1 MLSRWLHDLTTNRI
15 LISKKSLVSTAQR
28 DSVLEEQARQLL
40 QPLSPQLAER
50 ITVRWNSRMRTT
62 AGLASYQH
70 WEVVLN
76 PALKKISDAEVDK
89 TLRHELAHLLARDRS
104 GRKRIEPHGPEWRQ
118 ACVDL
123 AIPNESRTHQLP
135 FVRHRQQRKFFYRC
149 PSCNETLSRV
159 RKPRRKIACLA
170 CCKKHAGGKYE
181 EQFQF
186 EEISQVAQ
194 K

>member
-1 MLSRWLHDLTTNRI
+1 MLSKI
-15 LISKKSLVSTAQR
+15 LRQLIKSTPIAAMKVPLIPGPDR
-28 DSVLEEQARQLL
+28 DQVLEECARKLV
-40 QPLSPQLAER
+40 QPHSPRLAER
-50 ITVRWNSRMRTT
+50 VTVRWNSRMRTT
-62 AGLASYQH
+62 AGLASYQR

-104 GRKRIEPHGPEWRQ
+104 GRKRIEPHGVEWRQ

-123 AIPNESRTHQLP
+123 GIPNESRTHQLP
-135 FVRHRQQRKFFYRC
+135 FVRSQQQRKFFYRC
-149 PSCNETLSRV
+149 PACQATLSRV

-170 CCKKHAGGKYE
+170 CCKKYAGGKYE
-181 EQFQF
+181 ERFRY
-186 EEISQVAQ
+186 EVLLE

>member
-1 MLSRWLHDLTTNRI
+1 MLSTWLQDLVTNRI
-15 LISKKSLVSTAQR
+15 LIGKKQSTSTAQR
-28 DSVLEEQARQLL
+28 DPVLEKQARQLL

-62 AGLASYQH
+62 AGLASYQR
-70 WEVVLN
+70 WEVILN
-76 PALKKISDAEVDK
+76 PALQKISQEEIDK

-104 GRKRIEPHGPEWRQ
+104 GRKKIAPHGDEWRQ

-123 AIPNESRTHQLP
+123 GIPNESRTHQLP

-149 PSCNETLSRV
+149 PSCKEILSRV

-181 EQFQF
+181 ERFRF
-186 EEISQVAQ
+186 EEISQVEQ